1 MPELIT
7 HYAVSLLISSRVLSL
22 KYAVL
27 LALVGLLPDIDAL
40 FRIHRWF
47 THSIIIASLAFLT
60 VYIVALKLKPKT
72 PKLVIT
78 AYVLY
83 SAHIILDIFTA
94 PTPIIWPLTLMSY
107 MFKVGIDGIIS
118 ADGVAITQ
126 NIKLDTTPADF
137 TQRLMIEGPIIS
149 ETSLTTAVAVAT
161 AVVVERLMQKHT
173 R

>member
-1 MPELIT
+1 MPEIIT
-7 HYAVSLLISSRVLSL
+7 HYAVSLLISSRTVSL

-47 THSIIIASLAFLT
+47 THSLIIASLAFLAAY
-60 VYIVALKLKPKT
+60 VIALKLKPKAS
-72 PKLVIT
+72 KLVIT
-78 AYVLY
+78 AYILY

-94 PTPIIWPLTLMSY
+94 PTPIIWPLTSMSY

-126 NIKLDTTPADF
+126 NIKLDITPADF
-137 TQRLMIEGPIIS
+137 TQRPMIEGPIIS

-161 AVVVERLMQKHT
+161 AIVVERLMQKHT